1 MEGCHGQR
9 RITKRARLRTKTET
23 SKVITMSQT
32 VAQSQEIMLFQKWSF
47 KDITVKDIGL
57 QRYLNLTPMVEP
69 HSMGRHEHQ
78 RFRKAKVNIVER
90 LINGLMRGGRNA
102 GKKAKATNFIKEA
115 FEIIH
120 IKTGKN
126 PVEVLVQAVENC
138 APCEDTTRVSYG
150 GVVYH
155 LSVDVAPQRRIDLAI
170 RHITDGARMASINNP
185 KSIQETVADELM
197 LAAVKDIKSAGVAK
211 RNEIER
217 VAQSSR

>member
-1 MEGCHGQR
+1 
-9 RITKRARLRTKTET
+9 
-23 SKVITMSQT
+23 MSQT
-32 VAQSQEIMLFQKWSF
+32 TASVAAPAEIKLFQKWSF

-57 QRYLNLTPMVEP
+57 QRYLNLTPMVAP

-78 RFRKAKVNIVER
+78 RFRKSKVNIVER
-90 LINGLMRGGRNA
+90 LINGLMRGGKNA
-102 GKKAKATNFIKEA
+102 GKKAKATNIVKEA
-115 FEIIH
+115 FEIINV
-120 IKTGKN
+120 KTGKN
-126 PVEVLVQAVENC
+126 PIDVLVLAVENS

-170 RHITDGARMASINNP
+170 RHITAGAKASSINTP
-185 KSIQETVADELM
+185 KSIQETLADELV
-197 LAAVKDIKSAGVAK
+197 LAANKDIKSVAVAK

>member
-1 MEGCHGQR
+1 
-9 RITKRARLRTKTET
+9 
-23 SKVITMSQT
+23 MSTQTT
-32 VAQSQEIMLFQKWSF
+32 VAQPQEIKLFQKWPF
-47 KDITVKDIGL
+47 KDIAVVDIGL
-57 QRYLNLTPMVEP
+57 QRYLNLTPMVAP

-90 LINGLMRGGRNA
+90 LINGLMRSGKNS
-102 GKKAKATNFIKEA
+102 GKKAKATNIVKEA
-115 FEIIH
+115 FEIIN

-126 PVEVLVQAVENC
+126 PIEVLVKAVEH
-138 APCEDTTRVSYG
+138 ASPCEDTTRISYG

-170 RHITDGARMASINNP
+170 RHITEGARASSANNP
-185 KSIQETVADELM
+185 RSIQETLADELI
-197 LAAVKDIKSAGVAK
+197 LASNKDIKSVAVAK